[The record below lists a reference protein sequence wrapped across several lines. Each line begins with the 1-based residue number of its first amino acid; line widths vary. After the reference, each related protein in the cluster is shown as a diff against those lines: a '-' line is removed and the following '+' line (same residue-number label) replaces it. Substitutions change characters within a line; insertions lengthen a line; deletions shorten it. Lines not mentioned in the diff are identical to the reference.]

1 MGAFADALDLGAP
14 SDSPPVTDGRIDVY
28 KGTPKE
34 KASPFALALANKDA
48 VAPPASFDDRFG
60 EMPPKKDFSWSQ
72 AVTDIPHEI
81 ASDASNA
88 VDKIKALGNRADQ
101 GPVEGL
107 ITTGKAA
114 LAVPQLLASPI
125 TGAAR
130 SLIGHTLANAEHAA
144 GTKIAPDIA
153 TKDDPGAMYE
163 TAKGDTDKAMSAMAG
178 RDVPVAAP
186 AAAAPSI
193 QELKLAA
200 SKGFDHPEVTALE
213 IKPKAIKDFSQTS
226 QLALNADGIDE
237 TLAPKTFAVLG
248 KIENHP
254 TGAVVTGHN
263 LQSMR
268 RALGHAAA
276 SPDPTERLAAST
288 AIDHLDNFL
297 PNISKND
304 VISGDVGKASQ
315 ILDEA
320 RANYSAAKHAE
331 TIDNKTIQAEL
342 RAAAANSGMNVA
354 NTVRQRMADILI
366 KPKEQRGFSK
376 DQLAQMETIV
386 RGSKTQNAI
395 RASGNLMGGGGGLG
409 AAVTGGIG
417 ALATPG
423 GVGGLIPVVGLALK
437 SISNR
442 MTITQAAKLSESIRS
457 SAPLA
462 SSAQKLQAAQTAMGQ
477 SRNAK
482 TVAGV
487 VMASR
492 NFANNLK
499 GIGISIAPNDIA
511 RSLLQSQA
519 APESKNRNPGSEK
532 RSEAVPVRAGA
543 KYAQAD
549 TSPEVHTITSG
560 PEYDKW
566 DEALQKYGAIRI
578 PKGLDEPQKWLNQD
592 HLKIFLDQ
600 NGIEREDKPDGSVV
614 LSKKALVS

>member
-1 MGAFADALDLGAP
+1 MGAFSDALAVRPDDTSGTGI
-14 SDSPPVTDGRIDVY
+14 SIRPVDD
-28 KGTPKE
+28 KP
-34 KASPFALALANKDA
+34 SPFAAALANKDA
-48 VAPPASFDDRFG
+48 QEPPASFNDRFG
-60 EMPPKKDFSWSQ
+60 EEPPKNDFSWSQ

-81 ASDASNA
+81 GAEAGSAI
-88 VDKIKALGNRADQ
+88 DKIKALGNRADQ

-114 LAVPQLLASPI
+114 LAIPQLLASPI

-130 SLIGHTLANAEHAA
+130 SLIGHTMTNTEHAA
-144 GTKIAPDIA
+144 GTVIAPQIA
-153 TKDDPGAMYE
+153 ANDDPAAMYE
-163 TAKGDTDKAMSAMAG
+163 ASKEDTDKAMSAMG
-178 RDVPVAAP
+178 GKKVPVAAV
-186 AAAAPSI
+186 AAPTI

-200 SKGFDHPEVTALE
+200 SQGFDHPEVTALE
-213 IKPKAIKDFSQTS
+213 IKPKAVKDFSQTS
-226 QLALNADGIDE
+226 QIALNADGIDE
-237 TLAPKTFAVLG
+237 TLAPKTFAILG

-254 TGAVVTGHN
+254 AGAVVTGRN

-268 RALGHAAA
+268 RALGHAAV
-276 SPDPTERLAAST
+276 SPDSTERLAAST

-386 RGSKTQNAI
+386 RGSRTQNAI
-395 RASGNLMGGGGGLG
+395 RGLGNLMGGGGGLG

-423 GVGGLIPVVGLALK
+423 GVGGLIPVVGMTLKAL
-437 SISNR
+437 SNR
-442 MTITQAAKLSESIRS
+442 MTLTQASKLSESIRS

-462 SSAQKLQAAQTAMGQ
+462 SSLQKLNKSAASLGQT
-477 SRNAK
+477 RNAK

-492 NFANNLK
+492 NFSNNLR

-519 APESKNRNPGSEK
+519 
-532 RSEAVPVRAGA
+532 
-543 KYAQAD
+543 
-549 TSPEVHTITSG
+549 TSG
-560 PEYDKW
+560 PE
-566 DEALQKYGAIRI
+566 QQNSVPGPIR
-578 PKGLDEPQKWLNQD
+578 Q
-592 HLKIFLDQ
+592 
-600 NGIEREDKPDGSVV
+600 
-614 LSKKALVS
+614 